1 MVKQRVTVRAKLV
14 QEDAEGNIKKYSVM
28 DSRRG
33 HSFEVPQFIL
43 RLRNMVARR
52 NRRI

>member
-1 MVKQRVTVRAKLV
+1 MKKQKVTVRAKMV
-14 QEDAEGNIKKYSVM
+14 QTDAEGNIKKYSVM

-43 RLRNMVARR
+43 KLRNWAIR
-52 NRRI
+52 NRRK